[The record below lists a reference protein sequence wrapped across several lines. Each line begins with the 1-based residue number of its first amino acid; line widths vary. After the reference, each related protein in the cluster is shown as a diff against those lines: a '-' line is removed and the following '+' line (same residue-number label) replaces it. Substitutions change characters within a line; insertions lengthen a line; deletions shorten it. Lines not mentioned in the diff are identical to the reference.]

1 LKKKKILLV
10 LTEFPPSIGGMQTH
24 ALYLSNF
31 LAEQNYDIQV
41 VTYRIGAGEQES
53 IQKYDSQLNFPVHR
67 ILSRLGFWYSIDM
80 LKDVITQFKPQLVYC
95 SNVFYGVLKN
105 EIDIP
110 IVCRSVGNDILR
122 PWIAYPFRFGSHWLA
137 HPEFE
142 YKAYKYFKK
151 WKTPTI
157 IEAILRQQR
166 FDLAYRSAR
175 SMNLIIANSHFTAGL
190 LQEVGV
196 ESERIHVVVG
206 GVDTH
211 RFADGKHQ
219 TKEALRQEYSI
230 PQDAFVILT
239 VCRSVPKKGVEFLLQ
254 AFKEIKLQIDNVH
267 LVVVGDGRYNR
278 RYKKLASS
286 LKIREN
292 VTFTGWIDHLKVHQF
307 YKLSDLFVLASYV
320 TLNPITGV
328 RDAETMGRVLCEA
341 NAAGLPVLASRS
353 GGIPSVIRHEK
364 NGLLF
369 EPEDIQDFKKQF
381 MVLYQSASLRSSL
394 IQNGIE
400 IAQQEFDWAVIME
413 KHIQL
418 FNAVLDS

>member
-1 LKKKKILLV
+1 MKQKKILLI

-31 LAEQNYDIQV
+31 LAEQNYDIEV
-41 VTYRIGAGEQES
+41 VTYRIGAGEKES
-53 IQKYDSQLNFPVHR
+53 IQKVDSQLNFPVHR
-67 ILSRLGFWYSIDM
+67 ILSRLGFWYSIKI
-80 LKDVITQFKPQLVYC
+80 LKDLIAEVKPELVYC
-95 SNVFYGVLKN
+95 SNVFYGVLKY

-122 PWIAYPFRFGSHWLA
+122 PWIAYPFRYASHWLA
-137 HPEFE
+137 NPLFE

-151 WKTPTI
+151 LKTPTV
-157 IEAILRQQR
+157 IEAVLRKQR

-175 SMNLIIANSHFTAGL
+175 SMNFIIANSHFTAKL

-196 ESERIHVVVG
+196 KSERIHVVVG
-206 GVDTH
+206 GVDTQ
-211 RFADGKHQ
+211 RFTHQKHLN
-219 TKEALRQEYSI
+219 KEALRQEYSI
-230 PQDAFVILT
+230 PEDAFVILT

-254 AFKEIKLQIDNVH
+254 AFKEITHQIDNAH
-267 LVVVGDGRYNR
+267 LVIVGNGRYNR

-320 TLNPITGV
+320 TFNPITGI

-353 GGIPSVIRHEK
+353 GGIPSVIEHEK

-369 EPEDIQDFKKQF
+369 EPEDMEDFLQQF
-381 MVLYQSASLRSSL
+381 KILYQSEILRNSLVE
-394 IQNGIE
+394 NGLE
-400 IAQQEFDWAVIME
+400 IAQKEFDWTVVME
-413 KHIQL
+413 KHIQI
-418 FNAVLDS
+418 FNAVLGS